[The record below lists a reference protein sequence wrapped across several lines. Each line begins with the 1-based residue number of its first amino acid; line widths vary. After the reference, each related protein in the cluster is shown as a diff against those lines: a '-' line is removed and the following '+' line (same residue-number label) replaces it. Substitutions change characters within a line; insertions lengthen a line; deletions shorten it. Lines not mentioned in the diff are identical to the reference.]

1 MDEKGHVATIEG
13 KGKVQFFVSRAME
26 GELQVRLR
34 GSTVSTRLTTPRF
47 ARAVYTPKGAHG
59 PLVDHVALSACLPL
73 IPADNGMASVHSGLV
88 GIWTFVETVRLQ
100 RKDLRVAVASIAS
113 ALDPAPAPRLPS
125 KLEAHC

>member
-1 MDEKGHVATIEG
+1 MDEKGHVAAIEG
-13 KGKVQFFVSRAME
+13 KGKIQFFVSRAME

-59 PLVDHVALSACLPL
+59 PLADHVALSACLPL
-73 IPADNGMASVHSGLV
+73 IPADNGMASVLV
-88 GIWTFVETVRLQ
+88 GIWTFVGTVGLQ

-125 KLEAHC
+125 KLDAHC